1 MNVKFSTKNSTGERL
16 LLFAQKKTGKKHGAQ
31 KELAEMLGISTPTL
45 SPYIKGHI
53 KPGNEMQEKLRSIGC
68 DIEWLMTGH
77 ESKSSAWKGLD
88 MEVVGTKDPPK
99 GTMADVMLSPA
110 HCGDAAEIFEG
121 VAAQIDIAKYHNEH
135 TFYVVARGESMTG
148 FGIEEGDM
156 LLIDVER
163 EPKNGNIVLVRIAD
177 KVSVK
182 RLKKNGEEALLTPE
196 NPEYEPIPLSKDV
209 RVLAVVLRAEKWFI

>member
-1 MNVKFSTKNSTGERL
+1 
-16 LLFAQKKTGKKHGAQ
+16 
-31 KELAEMLGISTPTL
+31 
-45 SPYIKGHI
+45 
-53 KPGNEMQEKLRSIGC
+53 MQEKSSRIEDILSRLRIFFKVKTNRAVAERLGVSEQAVSNWKKRQTIDWDLLHNKAAGV
-68 DIEWLMTGH
+68 DWDWLMTGH

-99 GTMADVMLSPA
+99 GTTADVMLSPA

-121 VAAQIDIAKYHNEH
+121 VAAQIDI
-135 TFYVVARGESMTG
+135 
-148 FGIEEGDM
+148 GIEEGDM

-182 RLKKNGEEALLTPE
+182 RLKKNGEEVLLTPE

-209 RVLAVVLRAEKWFI
+209 RVLAVVLRAEKWFV

>member
-1 MNVKFSTKNSTGERL
+1 MSRLRIFFKVKTNRAVAERL
-16 LLFAQKKTGKKHGAQ
+16 GVSEQAVSNWKKRQTIDWDLLHNKAAGV
-31 KELAEMLGISTPTL
+31 
-45 SPYIKGHI
+45 
-53 KPGNEMQEKLRSIGC
+53 
-68 DIEWLMTGH
+68 DWDWLMTGH

-99 GTMADVMLSPA
+99 GTTADVMLSPA

-148 FGIEEGDM
+148 IGIEEGDM

-182 RLKKNGEEALLTPE
+182 RLKKNGEEVLLTPE

-209 RVLAVVLRAEKWFI
+209 RVLAVVLRAEKWFV